1 MKVEHFLNTLK
12 SNPDKALNYQIN
24 DRLIVAAHAHITEIK
39 QQAITSVDCGGKKN
53 SWNETVMQWWSA
65 ANEDDGH
72 RVSSSKILD
81 IFERVNH
88 VNPIDKETELLL
100 EYGDNNIGVA
110 HYSLHLSSIDEDT
123 ISFELMRSQ
132 TQCKASKT
140 CGTTVGGSC
149 SSKNEKKEGC
159 CA

>member
-1 MKVEHFLNTLK
+1 MKVQDFINTLK
-12 SNPDKALNYQIN
+12 SNLNKTLNYQFN
-24 DRLIVAAHAHITEIK
+24 GRLIVTAHAHITEVK
-39 QQAITSVDCGGKKN
+39 KQAITSVDCGGKQN

-65 ANEDDGH
+65 SSEDDGH
-72 RVSSSKILD
+72 RVSSSKVLD

-88 VNPIDKETELLL
+88 VSPINEETELLL
-100 EYGDNNIGVA
+100 EYGDNTLGVA
-110 HYSLHLSSIDEDT
+110 HYSLYLSSIDKDV
-123 ISFELMRSQ
+123 ISFELTGSQ

-140 CGTTVGGSC
+140 CGTIVGGSC